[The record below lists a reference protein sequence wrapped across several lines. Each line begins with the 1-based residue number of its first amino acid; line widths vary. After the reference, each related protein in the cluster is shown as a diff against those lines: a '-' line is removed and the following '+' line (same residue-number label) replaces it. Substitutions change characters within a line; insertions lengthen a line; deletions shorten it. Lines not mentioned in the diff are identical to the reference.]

1 MKVAGKSVIVT
12 GGASGIGRALAERFA
27 AEGARG
33 VVVADIDAEWAHK
46 VAARIGGVGVC
57 CDVGD
62 PDAIESLVRTAEDAF
77 GPVDIF
83 CSNAGFSDPAPGDI
97 GQPVAAWRRIVD
109 VNMMAHVWA
118 ARAVLPSMLEHGEGY
133 LLQTISSAALITG
146 PSGPGYT
153 MTKHGALGF
162 AEWLTLNYGHR
173 GIRVSCLCP
182 NAVYTGMFG
191 RPHDDESTTPPDGG
205 KLGEVLMPEDVAG
218 TVLEAMDA
226 ERFLILPHPRVGD
239 SFLRKATDYDA
250 WIARTRTRLLGMRGA
265 SQTARAQAGPRRSTA
280 GAAPGPPCPR
290 YGRSARRRA
299 AARAPGHRLPRQSR

>member
-1 MKVAGKSVIVT
+1 LKAAGKCVVVT

-33 VVVADIDAEWAHK
+33 VVVADINAEWAKK
-46 VAARIGGVGVC
+46 VAERIGARGLGVG
-57 CDVGD
+57 CDVSD
-62 PDAIESLVRTAEDAF
+62 PDAMNRLVSTAQGSF
-77 GPVDIF
+77 GPIDIF
-83 CSNAGFSDPAPGDI
+83 CSNAGFTDPAPGDL
-97 GQPVAAWRRIVD
+97 GQPVSAWRRIVG
-109 VNMMAHVWA
+109 VNLMAHVWA
-118 ARAVLPSMLEHGEGY
+118 ARAVVPSMLAHGEGY

-162 AEWLTLNYGHR
+162 AEWLALNYGHQ

-191 RPHDDESTTPPDGG
+191 RAPDDESAVPPDGG
-205 KLGEVLMPEDVAG
+205 ALGEVLMPEEVAG
-218 TVLEAMDA
+218 AVIAGMDA

-250 WIARTRTRLLGMRGA
+250 WLSRTRDRLQRMR
-265 SQTARAQAGPRRSTA
+265 
-280 GAAPGPPCPR
+280 
-290 YGRSARRRA
+290 
-299 AARAPGHRLPRQSR
+299 